1 MYVYV
6 IALRNANDICTTKT
20 ISTHPELNRNTTK
33 HFSWNFFFQGCIN
46 GYCIISLKYQS
57 NYIVLSKHK
66 HHVGYYVICF
76 TYIILPEIFH
86 VYV

>member
-6 IALRNANDICTTKT
+6 IALRNAIDICTTKT

-33 HFSWNFFFQGCIN
+33 HFSWNFIIQGYIN

-57 NYIVLSKHK
+57 NDIILSK
-66 HHVGYYVICF
+66 YYLIYF
-76 TYIILPEIFH
+76 TYEILFEVFNA
-86 VYV
+86 YAL

>member
-33 HFSWNFFFQGCIN
+33 HFSWNFFFQGYIN
-46 GYCIISLKYQS
+46 GYCIISLKYES
-57 NYIVLSKHK
+57 NNLIRSP
-66 HHVGYYVICF
+66 VGYYVIYF
-76 TYIILPEIFH
+76 TYSI
-86 VYV
+86 